1 MKRAGRAQGEIGDSL
16 IRNTRRAGTVSA
28 EGSARMLGA
37 ASHIADA
44 PTAGTPVVS
53 PIHAALE
60 HLHARYVALREG
72 DVATYIPELAKAD
85 PEWFGICVAT
95 TDGHVYEIGDTRQLF
110 TIQSIS
116 KPFVYG
122 LALEDRGRAAVLAK
136 IGTEPTGDAFNSISL
151 APGTGCPLNPMIN
164 AGAIAA
170 ASLVAGHS
178 AEDKFERVRTA
189 FSTYAGRALTLDRA
203 VFESEGETGHR
214 NRAIG
219 HMLRNFDIITS
230 DPEPALNLYFQQCS
244 IAVDCRD
251 LAVMAATLANGGV
264 NPRTGERA
272 VRFDLVDSILSV
284 MTTCGMYDYAGE
296 WVYWVGLPAKSGVAG
311 GVLAV
316 LPGQLGIG
324 VFSPRLDSRGNSVRG
339 VAVCKELSQQFNL
352 HFLRAARPAHS
363 VIRAQH
369 TLADISS
376 RRRRSE
382 AERQVL
388 DSVGERVRIYDLQG
402 DLPFASVESI
412 VRTLVD
418 ASPRLNWAV
427 VDLTRVDRID
437 ECAAILFQQLIVEFG
452 THQKQLVLVNAQSH
466 PKFVRAIE
474 EALTAADEWGRLV
487 TFSDLDAALEW
498 CEKQLIAQTNPR
510 LLAERPM
517 TLAEHEACDG
527 LAPEALAVLEGALE
541 RRSFKAG
548 TLVLRKG
555 DPADALYLLMR
566 GQVSVVMSLPSG
578 GIKRLATFPA
588 GMAFGELAIS
598 NRGER
603 TADVRADSAAECYV
617 LPVAALDRLG
627 ETHPAIK
634 MKLLENLLRHVSR
647 TVSRLNQEVGALS
660 R

>member
-1 MKRAGRAQGEIGDSL
+1 MPR
-16 IRNTRRAGTVSA
+16 
-28 EGSARMLGA
+28 A
-37 ASHIADA
+37 ASHIADPLTGDA
-44 PTAGTPVVS
+44 PVVS
-53 PIHAALE
+53 PIHAYLDQ
-60 HLHARYVALREG
+60 LHTKYVALREG

-136 IGTEPTGDAFNSISL
+136 IGAEPTGDAFNSISL

-178 AEDKFERVRTA
+178 PEDKFERVRTA
-189 FSTYAGRALTLDRA
+189 FSTYAGRSLTLDRA
-203 VFESEGETGHR
+203 VFESERETGHR

-272 VRFDLVDSILSV
+272 VRLELVDSILSV

-339 VAVCKELSQQFNL
+339 VAVCKELSRKFNL
-352 HFLRAARPAHS
+352 HFLRAPRPAYS

-369 TLADISS
+369 TLVDISS
-376 RRRRSE
+376 KRRRSA

-388 DSVGERVRIYDLQG
+388 DSVGERVRVYDLQG
-402 DLPFASVESI
+402 DLPFAAVENV

-418 ASPRLNWAV
+418 ASPRLDCRGHRPQA
-427 VDLTRVDRID
+427 RR
-437 ECAAILFQQLIVEFG
+437 
-452 THQKQLVLVNAQSH
+452 SH
-466 PKFVRAIE
+466 RRMRSHTVPTAHRRAR
-474 EALTAADEWGRLV
+474 D
-487 TFSDLDAALEW
+487 
-498 CEKQLIAQTNPR
+498 
-510 LLAERPM
+510 
-517 TLAEHEACDG
+517 
-527 LAPEALAVLEGALE
+527 APEATRARE
-541 RRSFKAG
+541 RPEAS
-548 TLVLRKG
+548 
-555 DPADALYLLMR
+555 
-566 GQVSVVMSLPSG
+566 Q
-578 GIKRLATFPA
+578 
-588 GMAFGELAIS
+588 
-598 NRGER
+598 
-603 TADVRADSAAECYV
+603 VRAGDRGGADGRRPMGSV
-617 LPVAALDRLG
+617 GRLLRLG
-627 ETHPAIK
+627 RRTGMVREATHCPDPSDPLGRSADDT
-634 MKLLENLLRHVSR
+634 SR
-647 TVSRLNQEVGALS
+647 A
-660 R
+660 

>member
-1 MKRAGRAQGEIGDSL
+1 MPSAGG
-16 IRNTRRAGTVSA
+16 
-28 EGSARMLGA
+28 
-37 ASHIADA
+37 HIADA
-44 PTAGTPVVS
+44 PAAGTPVVS
-53 PIHAALE
+53 PIHAYLDE
-60 HLHARYVALREG
+60 LRARYMALREG
-72 DVATYIPELAKAD
+72 EVATYIPELAKAD

-95 TDGHVYEIGDTRQLF
+95 TDGDLYEVGDTRQLF

-164 AGAIAA
+164 AGAITA

-178 AEDKFERVRTA
+178 ADDKYERVRTA
-189 FSTYAGRALTLDRA
+189 FSTYAGRSLTLDRA
-203 VFESEGETGHR
+203 VFESERETGHR

-264 NPRTGERA
+264 NPCTGERA
-272 VRFDLVDSILSV
+272 VRFEFVDSILSV

-311 GVLAV
+311 GILAV

-324 VFSPRLDSRGNSVRG
+324 VFSPRLDRRGNSVRG
-339 VAVCKELSQQFNL
+339 VAVCRELSRKFNL
-352 HFLRAARPAHS
+352 HFLRASRPAHS

-369 TLADISS
+369 TLVDVSS
-376 RRRRSE
+376 KRRRSK

-388 DSVGERVRIYDLQG
+388 DSVGERVRVYDLQG
-402 DLPFASVESI
+402 DLLFAAVENI

-418 ASPRLNWAV
+418 ASPRLDFAV
-427 VDLTRVDRID
+427 IDLKRVDRID
-437 ECAAILFQQLIVEFG
+437 ECAAALFQQLIVELG
-452 THQKQLVLVNAQSH
+452 THQKQLVLVNGQRH
-466 PKFVRAIE
+466 PRFVRAIE
-474 EALTAADEWGRLV
+474 EALTTADQWGRLV
-487 TFSDLDAALEW
+487 AFADLDGALEW
-498 CEKQLIAQTNPR
+498 CEQRLIAQTNPS
-510 LLAERPM
+510 LLADRQT
-517 TLAEHEACDG
+517 TLAENEACNG
-527 LAPEALAVLEGALE
+527 LSPEALGVLEAALE
-541 RRSFKAG
+541 RRSFDAG
-548 TLVLRKG
+548 TLVIRKG
-555 DPADALYLLMR
+555 DPADALYLLLQ

-578 GIKRLATFPA
+578 EIKRLATFPA
-588 GMAFGELAIS
+588 GMAFGELAIID
-598 NRGER
+598 RGER
-603 TADVRADSAAECYV
+603 TADVQVDTRAECYV

-634 MKLLENLLRHVSR
+634 MKLLENLLRNVSR
-647 TVSRLNQEVGALS
+647 TVSRLNQEVAALS
-660 R
+660 A

>member
-1 MKRAGRAQGEIGDSL
+1 MREAGGHIEEALSSE
-16 IRNTRRAGTVSA
+16 
-28 EGSARMLGA
+28 
-37 ASHIADA
+37 AS
-44 PTAGTPVVS
+44 VLS
-53 PIHAALE
+53 PIDVYLDQ
-60 HLHARYVALREG
+60 LHAKYVELREG

-85 PEWFGICVAT
+85 PEWFGICLAT
-95 TDGHVYEIGDTRQLF
+95 TDGHVYEIGDSRQLF

-151 APGTGCPLNPMIN
+151 APGSGCPLNPMIN

-178 AEDKFERVRTA
+178 AEDKLERVRSA

-203 VFESEGETGHR
+203 VFESERETGHR

-219 HMLRNFDIITS
+219 HMLRNFGIIAS

-244 IAVDCRD
+244 LLVDCRD

-264 NPRTGERA
+264 NPRSGERA
-272 VRFDLVDSILSV
+272 VRPELVDSMLSV

-339 VAVCKELSQQFNL
+339 VAVCKELSQKFNL
-352 HFLRAARPAHS
+352 HFLRATRPAHS

-369 TLADISS
+369 TLVDISS
-376 RRRRSE
+376 KRRRSP
-382 AERQVL
+382 AERQIL
-388 DSVGERVRIYDLQG
+388 DATGERVRVYDLQG
-402 DLPFASVESI
+402 DLPFAAVENV
-412 VRTLVD
+412 VRTLVG
-418 ASPRLNWAV
+418 ASSRLDVAV
-427 VDLTRVDRID
+427 IDLKRVDRID
-437 ECAAILFQQLIVEFG
+437 ACAATLFQQLVVELN
-452 THQKQLVLVNAQSH
+452 THDKQLVLVNGQRH

-474 EALTAADEWGRLV
+474 EALTTSEQWGRLV

-498 CEKQLIAQTNPR
+498 CEKH
-510 LLAERPM
+510 LLAQANPHLLADRPT
-517 TLAEHEACDG
+517 TLAEHETCAG
-527 LAPEALAVLEGALE
+527 LSPEALVVLEGALE
-541 RRSFKAG
+541 RRVFEAG
-548 TLVLRKG
+548 TLVIRKG

-566 GQVSVVMSLPSG
+566 GQVSVVMALSSG
-578 GIKRLATFPA
+578 EIKRLATFPA
-588 GMAFGELAIS
+588 GMAFGELAIIG
-598 NRGER
+598 RGER
-603 TADVRADSAAECYV
+603 TADVRADTTAECYV
-617 LPVAALDRLG
+617 LPVTALDRLG

-634 MKLLENLLRHVSR
+634 MKVLENLLRHVSR
-647 TVSRLNQEVGALS
+647 TVSRLNQELGALS
-660 R
+660 G